1 MNTQEFLERILPR
14 QGVYYA
20 AYFRKADDK
29 WPYHRACS
37 SIQELASSLLD
48 LDRQCYA
55 VFHACASFKQ
65 ASIVG
70 PNGKKKPYR
79 VAKNCHS
86 VRAFWIDLDVG
97 EKKSKEGKGYAS
109 QKEAIQAL
117 AGFCKKYK
125 LPTPMLISSGYGVHV
140 YFTLDQDIDGAEW
153 KSTATILKALL
164 NNEKVLADPSR
175 TADVASILRPVGT
188 TNKKRG
194 MAMPVYVITP
204 GTANV
209 SYTRF
214 KSVLTAAAK
223 ELSLNVRN
231 PNSTADDFTAEP
243 EDPSVK
249 KLWNSDYVRDLSIKA
264 DADRCCQG
272 CEQMR
277 IMRDTKGDVSYDTLQ
292 NVIGVL
298 RHCVDGYRIAC
309 EWTANRH
316 EKHDQGV
323 EAVDRLWNTLSAPF
337 ATSCATFESNN
348 PEPCLRCPN
357 RGKVFN
363 PANLGRLSDAQL
375 LSMEL
380 LHNADSKEHTAE
392 TPSDETESPEAPKT
406 SAQIAV
412 EYAAS
417 VGEKPLLLPTGFSWV
432 EGLGMTMDAN
442 GDKEPIVFAGTYF
455 HIVRRYIEDEVEQ
468 YTWRLFDPNTH
479 AHKEFSFNGGL
490 TSSLQNLKKAL
501 GDQGIQTLDKGDYA
515 MLSYVK
521 GSIERIRR
529 ETAAMK
535 VASNFG
541 WQSDGSIV
549 VGTRKFTPN
558 TPMGVAKLDAKIRA
572 KVSLFSKP
580 VGTVEGYSNAINA
593 IYNRKGME
601 PLQYA
606 MCSLWGSLLVELVRT
621 KYNGIPCALTGSK
634 SGVGK
639 TTAAQAALF
648 AFSSSDDL
656 TIPGFDAATP
666 SVRGGRLSM
675 LHNFPVLF
683 DEMTMRGQ
691 RGLAS
696 EKLSEF
702 AYVVAH
708 GSEKARMVQIN
719 GVWVP
724 GDTATWKSQSVITG
738 NTNWLDVLSQGN
750 ANFDPESMRIFEIN
764 TDDYPNIP
772 SLKPKRWVDE
782 QVAQIKEN
790 SGKAG
795 EVYCQFLVDNRD
807 KIKALLHNFYSTHT
821 CPTEFDDAKFRFYRS
836 HVACTITAAEIMKK
850 LGVIQFDLHALYEFA
865 LSAATALI
873 QRSNLKNMDTL
884 EKLRTFLTDMAPWT
898 IVTEHYYQGV
908 SGPSEL
914 RPRDNLIKVRR
925 IYCSPKVAKDSA
937 KHRYSHLDNTIMV
950 YKNYL
955 KEWLSEKSEGSLKD
969 LLAKLDKMGV
979 IKHVKDDRFS
989 LGKGT
994 PYIGDQGH
1002 CVVFDLKKISPDDFE
1017 EETQNE

>member
-1 MNTQEFLERILPR
+1 M
-14 QGVYYA
+14 V
-20 AYFRKADDK
+20 
-29 WPYHRACS
+29 
-37 SIQELASSLLD
+37 
-48 LDRQCYA
+48 
-55 VFHACASFKQ
+55 
-65 ASIVG
+65 
-70 PNGKKKPYR
+70 
-79 VAKNCHS
+79 
-86 VRAFWIDLDVG
+86 
-97 EKKSKEGKGYAS
+97 
-109 QKEAIQAL
+109 
-117 AGFCKKYK
+117 
-125 LPTPMLISSGYGVHV
+125 ISSGSGVHA
-140 YFTLDQDIDGAEW
+140 YFVMDRDIPASEWDPLAVKLD
-153 KSTATILKALL
+153 ALVKHI
-164 NNEKVLADPSR
+164 NFPVDSSR
-175 TADVASILRPVGT
+175 TADFASILRPVGT
-188 TNKKRG
+188 HNKK
-194 MAMPVYVITP
+194 ATPLPVELIEDAGPISFDWFKNRLLNLTKGLKDVRVTKRAPATKEEIALDEGPSDPKVKALWKAEHIRTLERK
-204 GTANV
+204 AN
-209 SYTRF
+209 
-214 KSVLTAAAK
+214 
-223 ELSLNVRN
+223 
-231 PNSTADDFTAEP
+231 ADFICNECA
-243 EDPSVK
+243 
-249 KLWNSDYVRDLSIKA
+249 
-264 DADRCCQG
+264 
-272 CEQMR
+272 QMR
-277 IMRDTKGDVSYDTLQ
+277 QFRDSKGDLHYGPWFACL
-292 NVIGVL
+292 GVMHYCIDGERL
-298 RHCVDGYRIAC
+298 AEEWSSKRVETGHSQVFTKQKWDAWGVD
-309 EWTANRH
+309 
-316 EKHDQGV
+316 
-323 EAVDRLWNTLSAPF
+323 SP
-337 ATSCATFESNN
+337 ATCKAFSVGNN
-348 PEPCLRCPN
+348 GCDGCPYK
-357 RGKVFN
+357 GKITT
-363 PANLGRLSDAQL
+363 PLELGL
-375 LSMEL
+375 LSHAEL
-380 LHNADSKEHTAE
+380 HPEECEVQEQTA
-392 TPSDETESPEAPKT
+392 ETESPEASKT

-412 EYAAS
+412 EYATS

-606 MCSLWGSLLVELVRT
+606 MCSLWGSLLVELIRT

-634 SGVGK
+634 SGIGK

-648 AFSSSDDL
+648 AFSNSDDL

-666 SVRGGRLSM
+666 GVRGGRLSM

-807 KIKALLHNFYSTHT
+807 KIKTLLHNFYSTHT